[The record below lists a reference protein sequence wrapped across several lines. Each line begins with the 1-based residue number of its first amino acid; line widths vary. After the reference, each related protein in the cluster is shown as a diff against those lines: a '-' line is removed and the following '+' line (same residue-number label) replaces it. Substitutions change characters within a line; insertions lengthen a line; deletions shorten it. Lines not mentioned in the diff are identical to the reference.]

1 VFGFWNNWASVN
13 NDKLQWKVM
22 IDTHTHLYVKEFKED
37 IDQQIAKAKKAGIH
51 CFLLPNIDIESI
63 DDLHQ
68 LVKNNPECCF
78 AMMGLHPCS
87 VFENYK
93 EDLTKI
99 HAYLVNGNYIGV
111 GEIGLDF
118 YWDKTFIPQQE
129 DAFITQLEWAKDLNL
144 PVSIHCRESLSRSI
158 EIIESTN
165 LKSFLQ
171 SNHQRGVFH
180 CFGGTIEQA
189 KKVIDWGFKIGI
201 GGVVTFKNG
210 GLEPLI
216 SEISL
221 EHIVLETDS
230 PYLAPAPH
238 RGKRNEPWMLELVAN
253 RIAEIKKVMPQ
264 KVKEQTTLNAKMVF
278 GLD

>member
-1 VFGFWNNWASVN
+1 
-13 NDKLQWKVM
+13 M
-22 IDTHTHLYVKEFKED
+22 IDTHTHLYVKEFKDD
-37 IDQQIAKAKKAGIH
+37 IDQQIVKAQKAGIKK
-51 CFLLPNIDIESI
+51 FLLPNIDADSIE
-63 DDLHQ
+63 DLHH
-68 LVKNNPECCF
+68 LVSAKPDCCL

-93 EDLTKI
+93 EELKKI
-99 HAYLVNGNYIGV
+99 RTFLVNGNYIGV

-118 YWDKTFIPQQE
+118 YWDKTFIPQQV
-129 DAFITQLEWAKDLNL
+129 DAFITQLNWAQEFNL
-144 PVSIHCRESLSRSI
+144 PVSIHCRESLDKSI
-158 EIIESTN
+158 EILESKELN
-165 LKSFLQ
+165 SFLH
-171 SNHQRGVFH
+171 SNHQKGVFH

-264 KVKEQTTLNAKMVF
+264 KVKEQTTINAKLVF
-278 GLD
+278 SID